1 MTEIG
6 AYEAKTHLSELLAR
20 VAKGEQIVITKHG
33 APIAYLMPAGGRKT
47 EASDVV
53 RGIRE
58 LRKGIKSKGH
68 RIKDLIA
75 EGRR

>member
-33 APIAYLMPAGGRKT
+33 APIAYLMPVGHRKI
-47 EASDVV
+47 EASAV
-53 RGIRE
+53 IEEIKE
-58 LRKGIKSKGH
+58 LRKGIKLKGH
-68 RIKDLIA
+68 RLKHLVEA
-75 EGRR
+75 GRR

>member
-20 VAKGEQIVITKHG
+20 VAEGEQIVITKHG
-33 APIAYLMPAGGRKT
+33 APIAYLVPAGSRRSA
-47 EASDVV
+47 ASEV
-53 RGIRE
+53 IRDIKE
-58 LRKGIKSKGH
+58 LRKGIKLKS
-68 RIKDLIA
+68 RRLKDLIA

>member
-20 VAKGEQIVITKHG
+20 VAEGEQVVITKHG
-33 APIAYLMPAGGRKT
+33 TPIAYLVPAGPRRT
-47 EASDVV
+47 AASEV
-53 RGIRE
+53 IRDIRQ
-58 LRKGIKSKGH
+58 LRKGVRLKKH
-68 RIKDLIA
+68 RLKDLIA

>member
-20 VAKGEQIVITKHG
+20 VAQGEQIVITKHG
-33 APIAYLMPAGGRKT
+33 NPIAYLVPAGNRRT
-47 EASDVV
+47 AASEV
-53 RGIRE
+53 IRE
-58 LRKGIKSKGH
+58 IRQLRKGIRLKGF
-68 RIKDLIA
+68 RLKALMS

>member
-33 APIAYLMPAGGRKT
+33 SPIAYLMPAGQRKT
-47 EASDVV
+47 EASEV
-53 RGIRE
+53 IHEIKE
-58 LRKGIKSKGH
+58 LRKGIQLKGH
-68 RIKDLIA
+68 RLKDLVK

>member
-20 VAKGEQIVITKHG
+20 VMKGEQIVITKHG
-33 APIAYLMPAGGRKT
+33 APIAYLVPAGSRKS
-47 EASDVV
+47 EASEVI

-58 LRKGIKSKGH
+58 LRKGIKLKGH
-68 RIKDLIA
+68 RLKDLI
-75 EGRR
+75 EDGRR

>member
-33 APIAYLMPAGGRKT
+33 APIAYLLPAGNRRSS
-47 EASDVV
+47 ASEVIQ
-53 RGIRE
+53 GIKE
-58 LRKGIKSKGH
+58 LRKGVKLKGH
-68 RIKDLIA
+68 RLKDLLE